1 MGSASAPRVCVKWT
15 ALYGAD
21 VNWTSFCGTILVGG
35 CGSRLLSLRARSTR
49 TALRKM
55 GWRTKAVMKSS
66 TLATVSHN
74 LSGRMHPCLLRP

>member
-21 VNWTSFCGTILVGG
+21 VNWTSVCGTTLVGAA
-35 CGSRLLSLRARSTR
+35 GSRLLSLCARSTR

-66 TLATVSHN
+66 TLATVNHD
-74 LSGRMHPCLLRP
+74 LSGRKRPCLLRP